1 MSHSSDTPRDN
12 KITRFLI
19 SEPTVIALIFVN
31 TLVLFFDEFPSIH
44 QATHNLLMWID
55 YGCVL
60 YFLLETILKIR
71 TFGFHQYWK
80 SNWNRFDFMVVVLSL
95 PSLLPPSMHAHA
107 FAGFLVLRLGRLFR
121 FFRLFKFIPNAEKI
135 FFGIRRSLQASVGVF
150 ASLFVLNFALAMGAT
165 MLFGDLSPEH
175 FGNPLR
181 SIYSLFKVFTV
192 EGWYEIPD
200 ALTKRGATD
209 AMIGA
214 IRGYFVLS
222 VLVGGILGLSLANA
236 VFVDEMTADNT
247 AKVEEMVGQMH
258 REMSD
263 LYTSLQADQKASY
276 ERLQTELEKM
286 QEMIRGSGDT

>member
-1 MSHSSDTPRDN
+1 MSHSPDIPRGN
-12 KITRFLI
+12 RITQFLI
-19 SEPTVIALIFVN
+19 SEPTVITLIFVN

-44 QATHNLLMWID
+44 QATHNLLVWID

-71 TFGFHQYWK
+71 TLSFRQYWT
-80 SNWNRFDFMVVVLSL
+80 SNWNRFDFTVVVLSL
-95 PSLLPPSMHAHA
+95 PALLPPSMHAHA

-121 FFRLFKFIPNAEKI
+121 FFRVFKFIPNAEKI
-135 FFGIRRSLQASVGVF
+135 FFGIRRSLRASVGVF
-150 ASLFVLNFALAMGAT
+150 AALFVLNFALAMGAT
-165 MLFGDLSPEH
+165 MLFGDFAPEY
-175 FGNPLR
+175 FGTPLR

-200 ALTKRGATD
+200 ALSERGVSD
-209 AMIGA
+209 AMIGVL
-214 IRGYFVLS
+214 RGYFALS

-247 AKVEEMVGQMH
+247 VKVEEMVGQMH

-263 LYTSLQADQKASY
+263 FYTSLQAEQKAAY
-276 ERLQTELEKM
+276 ERLQTELRKM
-286 QEMIRGSGDT
+286 QEMMRDGGRT